1 MPFGGATRMTPM
13 SHLSTS
19 LTPPPSW
26 VSSGRRCWHCSQQPT
41 SIKIP
46 VCRRLLFG
54 ARWGCTD
61 MDEDE
66 LKEIRRRAAAVHIR
80 TDWWSVNAR
89 EDRRKLLAEVD
100 RLRAELSRV
109 KEPSS

>member
-1 MPFGGATRMTPM
+1 
-13 SHLSTS
+13 
-19 LTPPPSW
+19 
-26 VSSGRRCWHCSQQPT
+26 
-41 SIKIP
+41 
-46 VCRRLLFG
+46 
-54 ARWGCTD
+54 

-109 KEPSS
+109 KEPS